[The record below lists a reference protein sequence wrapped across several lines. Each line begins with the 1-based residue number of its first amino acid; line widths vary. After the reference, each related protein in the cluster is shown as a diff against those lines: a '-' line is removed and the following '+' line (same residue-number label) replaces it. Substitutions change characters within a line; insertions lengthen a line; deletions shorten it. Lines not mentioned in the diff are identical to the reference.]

1 MGLYTFY
8 NFGLDM
14 TVDETPKEAWQNNC
28 DFQPLNLLPFSSQEM
43 FPLLTPVCLFPFP
56 FLEPNSL
63 SRFFSFSLPNHGKTN
78 KLPSFLTLQLSGDTK
93 KMGSSFSLHKRLLS
107 YFFSNP
113 CALLWGGFYSQP
125 SSRPH
130 VMARRVKTC
139 RNRL

>member
-43 FPLLTPVCLFPFP
+43 FPLLTPVCFFPFP

-93 KMGSSFSLHKRLLS
+93 KWAAPFLFTSGFFPIFFPTLVPSFGVAFIASHPADL
-107 YFFSNP
+107 
-113 CALLWGGFYSQP
+113 
-125 SSRPH
+125 
-130 VMARRVKTC
+130 M
-139 RNRL
+139 